1 MFTCWSDAVLGN
13 HEQILPECEDHD
25 PAEECDTRGEAH
37 EREDGHIL
45 AVVQLQR
52 RGCTK
57 QDDVHD
63 QNLRKSQVSSYYGS
77 VDTSMED

>member
-57 QDDVHD
+57 
-63 QNLRKSQVSSYYGS
+63 
-77 VDTSMED
+77 